1 MNSASCAHG
10 STAYRRGLTALCCVR
25 SHIQIAFLSFVL
37 SGIHT
42 HTTQAVDLNHVFT
55 IPPAR
60 CYPWM
65 VQCRIMNDYDPNF
78 IPQKSFAV
86 VGQKIIVRNAEN
98 KILVLQR
105 SAKSGSGGKWSLP
118 GGVLERGEDPK
129 TGIQREVMEE
139 TGITVHDVRPFHL
152 FSVIDSDNDS
162 VVMIG
167 YSCRANTDSVKLNW
181 EHDASQWVS
190 VNEALLLNLS
200 DHARIFIHRFQEIS
214 HQPSLTV

>member
-10 STAYRRGLTALCCVR
+10 STAYRRELTTLCCVH
-25 SHIQIAFLSFVL
+25 SHIQITFLSFAL

-65 VQCRIMNDYDPNF
+65 VQCRIMSDYDPNF

-118 GGVLERGEDPK
+118 GGALERGEDPK

-139 TGITVHDVRPFHL
+139 TGITVHDVRPYHVKSYIEGEDFI
-152 FSVIDSDNDS
+152 VI
-162 VVMIG
+162 IG
-167 YSCRANTDSVKLNW
+167 YVGIADSEAIILNW
-181 EHDASQWVS
+181 EHDDYAWLTEE
-190 VNEALLLNLS
+190 EAERRALTA
-200 DHARIFIHRFQEIS
+200 DARTFIEQYGAI
-214 HQPSLTV
+214 